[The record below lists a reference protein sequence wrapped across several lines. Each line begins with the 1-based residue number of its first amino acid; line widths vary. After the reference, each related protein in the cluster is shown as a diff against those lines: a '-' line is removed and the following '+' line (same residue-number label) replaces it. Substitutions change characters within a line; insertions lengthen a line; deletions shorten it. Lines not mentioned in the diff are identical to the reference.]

1 MSINCSQAEDLLG
14 AYVLDALPD
23 DDARRMDEHS
33 ESCAEH
39 AAEAAELNKTRS
51 LLALTVDEEQ
61 PAAELRRRIM
71 QEVERGPIADRSPS
85 KPDIDAKRI
94 RPLSKPN
101 RWTLRPIHG
110 AIAAAIALSLGLGG
124 VVGYLFSQ
132 AGQPVAYSFQG
143 AASSAPGAT
152 ARLVYFKDRRQAVL
166 TVSGLPR
173 LAAGHV
179 YEIWL
184 IKGGVPVD
192 EAIGT
197 GPDGKLG
204 IQLSADLS
212 QFDQLAITIEPGEQ
226 QLPTTTPI
234 LVGHLG
240 AGSA

>member
-1 MSINCSQAEDLLG
+1 MSFNCNQAEDLLG
-14 AYVLDALPD
+14 AYVLDALPAD
-23 DDARRMDEHS
+23 ETRLMDEHL
-33 ESCAEH
+33 ESCSEH
-39 AAEAAELNKTRS
+39 AAEAAELSKTRS

-61 PAAELRRRIM
+61 PSAELRRRIM
-71 QEVERGPIADRSPS
+71 QEVERGPIGDRPPS
-85 KPDIDAKRI
+85 QPDIDARRV
-94 RPLSKPN
+94 RPVDRRP

-110 AIAAAIALSLGLGG
+110 AIAAAVAISLGLGG
-124 VVGYLFSQ
+124 VFGYLLSQ
-132 AGQPVAYSFQG
+132 AGQPIAYNFQG

-173 LAAGHV
+173 LAAGHI

-192 EAIGT
+192 EGIGT

-226 QLPTTTPI
+226 QLPTTTPV
-234 LVGHLG
+234 LVGRLG

>member
-14 AYVLDALPD
+14 AYALDALPD
-23 DDARRMDEHS
+23 DETRRMDEHLQ
-33 ESCAEH
+33 SCTEH
-39 AAEAAELNKTRS
+39 AAAAAELSKTQA
-51 LLALTVDEEQ
+51 LLALAVDDAQ
-61 PAAELRRRIM
+61 PSPELRSRIM
-71 QEVERGPIADRSPS
+71 QDVERGPIEDRSPS
-85 KPDIDAKRI
+85 RPGMDATRI
-94 RPLSKPN
+94 RPAGRRP

-124 VVGYLFSQ
+124 VFGYLLSQ
-132 AGQPVAYSFQG
+132 AGQPIAYSFQG

-152 ARLVYFKDRRQAVL
+152 ARLVYFKDRKQAVL

-173 LAAGHV
+173 LATGHV

-192 EAIGT
+192 EGIGT

-226 QLPTTTPI
+226 QLPTTTPV

-240 AGSA
+240 ASSA

>member
-14 AYVLDALPD
+14 AYALDALQD
-23 DDARRMDEHS
+23 DETRRMDEHLR
-33 ESCAEH
+33 SCKEH
-39 AAEAAELNKTRS
+39 AAAAAELSKTQA
-51 LLALTVDEEQ
+51 LLALTVDDAQ
-61 PAAELRRRIM
+61 PSAELRRRIM
-71 QEVERGPIADRSPS
+71 QEVERRPIEDRSPS
-85 KPDIDAKRI
+85 QPGIDARRI
-94 RPLSKPN
+94 RPAGRRP

-124 VVGYLFSQ
+124 VFGYLLSQ
-132 AGQPVAYSFQG
+132 AGQPIAYSFQG
-143 AASSAPGAT
+143 APSSAPGAT

-184 IKGGVPVD
+184 IRGGVPVD
-192 EAIGT
+192 EGIGT

-226 QLPTTTPI
+226 QLPTTTPV
-234 LVGHLG
+234 LVGRLG

>member
-14 AYVLDALPD
+14 AYALDALTD
-23 DDARRMDEHS
+23 DETRRMDEHM
-33 ESCAEH
+33 ESCTEH
-39 AAEAAELNKTRS
+39 AAEAAELSKTRS

-71 QEVERGPIADRSPS
+71 QEVEGGPIADRSPS
-85 KPDIDAKRI
+85 WPGIDAKRI
-94 RPLSKPN
+94 RPLGKRA

-132 AGQPVAYSFQG
+132 AGEPLAYSFQG
-143 AASSAPGAT
+143 APSSAPGAT
-152 ARLVYFKDRRQAVL
+152 ARLVYFKDRKQAVL

-184 IKGGVPVD
+184 IKGAVPVD
-192 EAIGT
+192 EGIGT
-197 GPDGKLG
+197 GSDGKLG

-226 QLPTTTPI
+226 QLPTTTPV

-240 AGSA
+240 SGSA